1 MPRLYPP
8 EFRQRAPGLVRSGRP
23 VPGVA
28 TLLGIAVS
36 WLVEQAPEYRSPPC
50 CATRCRDFVKA
61 GAFVMCRASGFANS
75 DAPRAVG
82 RGWCR
87 RCAGKKSRSASANRL
102 MNPGAS
108 IFRGAE

>member
-36 WLVEQAPEYRSPPC
+36 WLVEQARSMSP
-50 CATRCRDFVKA
+50 
-61 GAFVMCRASGFANS
+61 S
-75 DAPRAVG
+75 
-82 RGWCR
+82 R
-87 RCAGKKSRSASANRL
+87 RYEVSFCDR
-102 MNPGAS
+102 
-108 IFRGAE
+108 